1 MSRYDKKMKDLTAR
15 WVYTGKDKP
24 RIQITNE
31 DIKRIEDE
39 IQHNLPE
46 NYADFLINH
55 GGSAFEDGSIIVKTL
70 SFKKRFSEV
79 MPEVFFGHMPGYG
92 YDLLDAWHTY
102 KDEEDLRMPRS
113 FLPIATDPGGNIFC
127 LSLFGEDE
135 GKVHFWECQLEEMP
149 EPGEEPGY
157 SNVTLL
163 ANSFDEFIDSL
174 TLRLHS

>member
-1 MSRYDKKMKDLTAR
+1 MSKYERKMKSLGAS
-15 WVYTGKDKP
+15 YIYEKHQEDKP
-24 RIQITNE
+24 RVQPTQE
-31 DIKRIEDE
+31 DILRIERE
-39 IQHNLPE
+39 IKSELPD
-46 NYADFLINH
+46 NYTDFLINY
-55 GGSAFEDGSIIVKTL
+55 GGFVCKGYCYPLSSESKAALAIVN
-70 SFKKRFSEV
+70 
-79 MPEVFFGHMPGYG
+79 VFFGYLTDG

-113 FLPIATDPGGNIFC
+113 FLPIATDPGGNMFC

-135 GKVHFWECQLEEMP
+135 GKVYFWDHELEEMP

-174 TLRLHS
+174 TLRPHP